1 MRMVGPFRTT
11 SRRRSSNCSV
21 ALLVNQLYMST
32 SGFYDDEI
40 SRLS

>member
-11 SRRRSSNCSV
+11 SKSSSSNCSV

-32 SGFYDDEI
+32 SWFYDDEI